1 MSIVLDLSAITNYHK
16 ELYDTN
22 RQIPQ
27 SAAKRNDPIYDVIIE
42 TNRDSTITILI
53 KGSVLK
59 GLCEASNF
67 PNSFGILLKDGPMAI
82 ESIKKDCKSIQ
93 VVPSKPFGDVIWK
106 SSQVAA
112 QPSQEVAII
121 ATEMPCV
128 ASEIAKPAEVATIAK
143 IAQKGSVNKITN
155 MPKVTKAPKKK

>member
-16 ELYDTN
+16 ELYNTN
-22 RQIPQ
+22 RQVPQ
-27 SAAKRNDPIYDVIIE
+27 NVEKRNDPIYDVIIE

-59 GLCEASNF
+59 GLIEASNF

-93 VVPSKPFGDVIWK
+93 IVPSKPFGDVIWK
-106 SSQVAA
+106 SSQ
-112 QPSQEVAII
+112 PSQDVATI
-121 ATEMPCV
+121 ATELPCV
-128 ASEIAKPAEVATIAK
+128 ASEIATVATTATIAK
-143 IAQKGSVNKITN
+143 NSQKAAVNKITN